1 MKIAVFSF
9 TDKGGELG
17 DRLRQIDNHE
27 ITHYKNR
34 QVPGGIKSLV
44 EKTMKDYEAIVFIS
58 STGIA
63 IRFIGPY
70 IRHKTK
76 DPAIISIDDL
86 GRFTISLLSGH
97 LGGANKLTQEIAK
110 HIGSIPVITTA
121 SDIRGF
127 EALDLFIKKNNY
139 YIEDKKDLT
148 KIMAMMV
155 NEKNIGFL
163 SEDSGLI
170 DYPHLK
176 IIKDIG
182 DREDIDG
189 LILISS
195 KKLEDLNLGIPYIL
209 LRPKNINIGIGCK
222 KGISDT
228 RIIEAIEREL
238 EDLNLSNKS
247 IKEMGT
253 VEIKK
258 EEEGIIGGSKHYN
271 CPLRIFTIEDIKEVE
286 DKFEGSD
293 FVKKTIGVSCVSEPC
308 AYLLGG
314 EILSYKSK
322 HNGITISISK
332 EKKDK

>member
-9 TDKGGELG
+9 SEEGGKLG
-17 DRLRQIDNHE
+17 DNLIQMDNHE

-34 QVPGGIKSLV
+34 EISGGIKSLV

-63 IRFIGPY
+63 IRFIAPY
-70 IRHKTK
+70 IKHKTK

-97 LGGANKLTQEIAK
+97 LGGANKLTKEIAK
-110 HIGSIPVITTA
+110 YIESIPVITTA

-139 YIEDKKDLT
+139 YIEDKKNLT

-155 NEKNIGFL
+155 NEKRIGFL
-163 SEDSGLI
+163 SEDKEII
-170 DYPHLK
+170 DYPYLK
-176 IIKDIG
+176 TMKDINNI
-182 DREDIDG
+182 EDIEA
-189 LILISS
+189 LIIISS
-195 KKLEDLNLGIPYIL
+195 KKLENLDLKIPYIL

-222 KGISDT
+222 KGISGT
-228 RIIEAIEREL
+228 RIIGAIEREL
-238 EDLNLSNKS
+238 DDLNLSNKS
-247 IKEMGT
+247 IKDMAT

-258 EEEGIIGGSKHYN
+258 DEEGIISASRHYN
-271 CPLRIFTIEDIKEVE
+271 SPLKIFTIEELKKVE

-314 EILSYKSK
+314 EILSSKSK

-332 EKKDK
+332 E

>member
-9 TDKGGELG
+9 TQKGGELG
-17 DRLRQIDNHE
+17 DTLIQMTNHE
-27 ITHYKNR
+27 IKHYKNR
-34 QVPGGIKSLV
+34 EVSGGIKSLI
-44 EKTMKDYEAIVFIS
+44 ERAMENYKSIVFIS

-63 IRFIGPY
+63 IRFITPY
-70 IRHKTK
+70 IKHKTK

-97 LGGANKLTQEIAK
+97 LGGANKLTKEIANY
-110 HIGSIPVITTA
+110 IDSIPVITTA

-127 EALDLFIKKNNY
+127 EALDLFIRENDY
-139 YIEDKKDLT
+139 YIEDKTNLT

-155 NEKNIGFL
+155 NEKKIGFF
-163 SEDSGLI
+163 SEDIELI

-176 IIKDIG
+176 IIKDINSI
-182 DREDIDG
+182 EDVEA

-195 KKLEDLNLGIPYIL
+195 KKMVNLNLKIPYIL

-222 KGISDT
+222 KGISHT
-228 RIIEAIEREL
+228 RIIQAIEREL
-238 EDLNLSNKS
+238 DDLKLSNKS
-247 IKEMGT
+247 IKEMAT

-258 EEEGIIGGSKHYN
+258 DEDGIIAASKYYN
-271 CPLRIFTIEDIKEVE
+271 CPLKIFTIEELKEVE

-314 EILSYKSK
+314 EMLSSKSK

-332 EKKDK
+332 EKK